1 MLGKPEY
8 GWSTFKIGESH
19 SYSLSYL
26 TDVACD
32 WLAQAIH
39 GLHTL
44 EPFAVHGYCE
54 PNRMVCLV
62 SYYTCYVIFEPDG
75 GISEESKCKEMY
87 GVDLTML
94 DFCKALHADI
104 NRDLE
109 EWVDWNLIGLEEDDD
124 DEVMEENRKV
134 LDERRKHIKDQ
145 LAELER
151 LMHEKEELWTP
162 NHGFF

>member
-1 MLGKPEY
+1 M
-8 GWSTFKIGESH
+8 
-19 SYSLSYL
+19 
-26 TDVACD
+26 
-32 WLAQAIH
+32 
-39 GLHTL
+39 
-44 EPFAVHGYCE
+44 
-54 PNRMVCLV
+54 
-62 SYYTCYVIFEPDG
+62 
-75 GISEESKCKEMY
+75 
-87 GVDLTML
+87 VDLTML

-104 NRDLE
+104 NRDWV

-151 LMHEKEELWTP
+151 LMHEKEEWWTP